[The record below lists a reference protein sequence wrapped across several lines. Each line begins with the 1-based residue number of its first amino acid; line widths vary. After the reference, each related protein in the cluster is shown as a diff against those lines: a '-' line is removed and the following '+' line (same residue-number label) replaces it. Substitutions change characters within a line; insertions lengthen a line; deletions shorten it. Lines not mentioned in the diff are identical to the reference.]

1 MADGGRTIHG
11 GPGPFFRHEDL
22 RGKLSNH
29 ESRLILGSLKNAI
42 NAATGD
48 ASILGGGRNLAE
60 NVIGGQE
67 TAVNNITVTNLP
79 ADKATDADYSVIIGG
94 YDNVLNAL
102 ASYVAGMHC
111 LIREAAAVGHHAILG
126 GSVHKINA
134 GGYHVIAGGTQNVID
149 TTGNASA
156 IFGGE
161 ENTIGAA
168 AEHSTIIG
176 GKTNQATGTF
186 STVIGGTNNIAS
198 GPSSSAVGGNTN
210 TASGQAASVVSGRVN
225 TASQIDSTAMGN
237 GVNTTNRGG
246 AALANG
252 FFAVAGDAQT
262 ETFVC
267 RRATTDATLTTL
279 GIVGGVTP
287 PTIPADTTWLVRG
300 MIVARNTDD
309 AATQSA
315 AWTFTAL
322 ARKGP
327 TGNAAIVGTPT
338 ITQVAADTGATTW
351 AVTITAGVSSFNIN
365 VTGEAAKSIRWV
377 ARCDVAQV
385 QG

>member
-1 MADGGRTIHG
+1 MANNGRSFG

-42 NAATGD
+42 NAASGD
-48 ASILGGGRNLAE
+48 ASILGGGRSLAE

-67 TAVNNITVTNLP
+67 GNVNNTLVSNLP
-79 ADKATDADYSVIIGG
+79 ADKAIDADYSVIIGG

-111 LIREAAAVGHHAILG
+111 LIREAAVGGHHAILG

-134 GGYHVIAGGTQNVID
+134 GGYHTVVGGTQNEISA
-149 TTGNASA
+149 TGNASA
-156 IFGGE
+156 ILGGE

-168 AEHSTIIG
+168 AEHSTIVG
-176 GKTNQATGTF
+176 GKTNQATGSF
-186 STVIGGTNNIAS
+186 STVVGGTNNVAS
-198 GPSSSAVGGNTN
+198 GSSATVTGGNTN
-210 TASGQAASVVSGRVN
+210 TASGQAAAVVSGRVN

-237 GVNTTNRGG
+237 GVNTSNRGG

-252 FFAVAGDAQT
+252 FFAAAGDAQT

-267 RRATTDATLTTL
+267 RRATTDATVTTL
-279 GIVGGVTP
+279 GIAGGATP

-300 MIVARNTDD
+300 TVVARNTDD
-309 AATQSA
+309 AAAQSA
-315 AWTFTAL
+315 GWTFTAL
-322 ARKGP
+322 VRKGP

-351 AVTITAGVSSFNIN
+351 AVAITAGVSSFNIN

-377 ARCDVAQV
+377 ARCDVTQV